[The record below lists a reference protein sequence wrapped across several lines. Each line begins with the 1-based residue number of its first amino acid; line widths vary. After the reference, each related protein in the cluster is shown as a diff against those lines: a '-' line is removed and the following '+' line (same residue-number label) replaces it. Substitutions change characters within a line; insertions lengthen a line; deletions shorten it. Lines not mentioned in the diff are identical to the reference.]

1 MEDGFKEKTFK
12 DRPCCLTARKGKK
25 MGKGTIRSSESRTF
39 YDRYTGT
46 CIRQVTA
53 ASAHH
58 HHPFFII
65 PAYDD
70 AMQRLIFVSYRTG
83 NPQIFTEERATGE
96 LRQLTDRPDLAD
108 SEWSVHPS
116 HDGKSVFFTAG
127 TSGWKLDLATLEE
140 RELVNFA
147 ATAMKDEGMVASA
160 MGTTALSHDDKWW
173 AIRFKVGKESALA
186 IVDTDTGEHDII
198 LRRDSIAHLQF
209 CPDDANLL
217 YYAGPLT
224 DRVWVIHRDGSGNRR
239 LYARNIKKDEWITHE
254 TWIPGTR
261 ELAFVDWPRGVR
273 CVNVDTGMERQIA
286 TFNAWHAISNPAG
299 TCMVADTNFPDIGIQ
314 IFDPRDGIGEPQ
326 TLCYPGA
333 SSIGEHWN
341 GPFPYAHGPIQVY
354 APQHTHPHPSFS
366 PDGQHIVFTSDRSGY
381 AQIYEATLNNT

>member
-1 MEDGFKEKTFK
+1 M
-12 DRPCCLTARKGKK
+12 A
-25 MGKGTIRSSESRTF
+25 KGTIRPSESRTF
-39 YDRYTGT
+39 YDRCTGT
-46 CIRQVTA
+46 CIRQVTT

-83 NPQIFTEERATGE
+83 NPQIFAEERATGE
-96 LRQLTDRPDLAD
+96 LRQLTDRPDLAE

-116 HDGKSVFFTAG
+116 HDGKAVFFTAG
-127 TSGWKLDLATLEE
+127 TSGWRLDLETLEE
-140 RELVNFA
+140 RELVNFDVACKSKLAVKGA

-160 MGTTALSHDDKWW
+160 MGTTALSHDDRWW
-173 AIRFKVGKESALA
+173 AIRFKVGPESALA

-239 LYARNIKKDEWITHE
+239 LYARNIEKNEWITHE

-273 CVNVDTGMERQIA
+273 CINVDTGAERQVS
-286 TFNAWHAISNPAG
+286 TFNAWHAISNRTG

-333 SSIGEHWN
+333 SSLGEHWN
-341 GPFPYAHGPIQVY
+341 GPFPYANGPVQVY

-366 PDGQHIVFTSDRSGY
+366 PDGQHVVFTSDRSGY

>member
-1 MEDGFKEKTFK
+1 M
-12 DRPCCLTARKGKK
+12 A
-25 MGKGTIRSSESRTF
+25 KGTIRPPESRTF
-39 YDRYTGT
+39 YDRCTGT
-46 CIRQVTA
+46 CIRQITT
-53 ASAHH
+53 ASAQH

-70 AMQRLIFVSYRTG
+70 AMQRLIFVSSRTG
-83 NPQIFTEERATGE
+83 SPQIFAEERATGE
-96 LRQLTDRPDLAD
+96 LRQLTDRPDLTE

-116 HDGKSVFFTAG
+116 HNGKAVFFTAG
-127 TSGWKLDLATLEE
+127 TSGWRLDLETLEE
-140 RELVNFA
+140 RELVNFDA
-147 ATAMKDEGMVASA
+147 ACKSKLAVKGAVTAMKDEGMVAAA

-173 AIRFKVGKESALA
+173 AIRFKVGEESALA
-186 IVDTDTGEHDII
+186 IVDTDTGEYDII

-224 DRVWVIHRDGSGNRR
+224 DRVWIIHRDGSGNRR
-239 LYARNIKKDEWITHE
+239 LYARNVEKNEWITHE

-273 CVNVDTGMERQIA
+273 CINVDTGEERQVT

-314 IFDPRDGIGEPQ
+314 IFDPRDGMGEPQ
-326 TLCYPGA
+326 TLCYPNA
-333 SSIGEHWN
+333 SSIGEHWS
-341 GPFPYAHGPIQVY
+341 GPFPYANGPIQVY

-366 PDGQHIVFTSDRSGY
+366 PNGQHVVFTSDRSGY
-381 AQIYEATLNNT
+381 AQIYEATLGN

>member
-1 MEDGFKEKTFK
+1 M
-12 DRPCCLTARKGKK
+12 A
-25 MGKGTIRSSESRTF
+25 KGTVYGPESRTF
-39 YDRYTGT
+39 YDRRTGT
-46 CIRQVTA
+46 QIRQITT
-53 ASAHH
+53 ASAVH

-70 AMQRLIFVSYRTG
+70 AMQRLIFVSSRTG
-83 NPQIFTEERATGE
+83 TPQIFAEERATGE

-108 SEWSVHPS
+108 SEWSIHPS

-127 TSGWKLDLATLEE
+127 TSGWKLDLETLEE

-147 ATAMKDEGMVASA
+147 ATAMKDEGMVAAA

-186 IVDTDTGEHDII
+186 IVDTGTGEHDII

-239 LYARNIKKDEWITHE
+239 LYARNIEKNEWITHE

-273 CVNVDTGMERQIA
+273 CINADTGAERQIA

-314 IFDPRDGIGEPQ
+314 IFDARDGIGEPQ
-326 TLCYPGA
+326 ALCYPGA

-341 GPFPYAHGPIQVY
+341 GPFPYADGPVQVY

-366 PDGQHIVFTSDRSGY
+366 PDGQHVVFTSDRSGY
-381 AQIYEATLNNT
+381 TQIYEATLNNT

>member
-1 MEDGFKEKTFK
+1 M
-12 DRPCCLTARKGKK
+12 A
-25 MGKGTIRSSESRTF
+25 KGTVYGSESRTF
-39 YDRYTGT
+39 YDRRTGT
-46 CIRQVTA
+46 RIRQVTA
-53 ASAHH
+53 ASAPH

-70 AMQRLIFVSYRTG
+70 AMQRLIFISCRTG
-83 NPQIFTEERATGE
+83 TPQIFAEERATGE
-96 LRQLTDRPDLAD
+96 LRQLTDRPDLG
-108 SEWSVHPS
+108 EWSVHPS
-116 HDGKSVFFTAG
+116 HNGEAVFFTAG
-127 TSGWKLDLATLEE
+127 TSGWRLDLETLEE
-140 RELVNFA
+140 QELVNFDVACKSKLAAKGA
-147 ATAMKDEGMVASA
+147 ATAMKEEGMVAAA

-173 AIRFKVGKESALA
+173 AVKFNIGKEAALA
-186 IVDTDTGEHDII
+186 IVDTETGKHDII
-198 LRRDSIAHLQF
+198 LQRDSIAHLQF

-239 LYARNIKKDEWITHE
+239 LYAQNLEKKEWITHE

-273 CVNVDTGMERQIA
+273 CINVDTGTERQV
-286 TFNAWHAISNPAG
+286 TSFNAWHAISNPAG
-299 TCMVADTNFPDIGIQ
+299 TRMVADTNFPDIGIQ

-326 TLCYPGA
+326 TLCYPSA

-341 GPFPYAHGPIQVY
+341 GPFPYADGPIQVY

-381 AQIYEATLNNT
+381 AQIYEATLANT

>member
-1 MEDGFKEKTFK
+1 M
-12 DRPCCLTARKGKK
+12 A
-25 MGKGTIRSSESRTF
+25 KGTVYSSESRTF
-39 YDRYTGT
+39 YDRCTGT

-53 ASAHH
+53 ASALH

-83 NPQIFTEERATGE
+83 TPQIFAEERATGE
-96 LRQLTDRPDLAD
+96 LRQLTDRPDLG
-108 SEWSVHPS
+108 EWSVHPS
-116 HDGKSVFFTAG
+116 HNGEAVFFTAG
-127 TSGWKLDLATLEE
+127 TSGWRLDLETLEE
-140 RELVNFA
+140 RELVNFDEVCKSKLAVKGA
-147 ATAMKDEGMVASA
+147 ATAMKEEGMVAAA

-173 AIRFKVGKESALA
+173 AVKFNIGKEAALA
-186 IVDTDTGEHDII
+186 IVDTDTGKHDII
-198 LRRDSIAHLQF
+198 LQRDSIAHLQF
-209 CPDDANLL
+209 CPDDTNLL

-239 LYARNIKKDEWITHE
+239 LYAQNLEKNEWITHE

-273 CVNVDTGMERQIA
+273 CINVDTGAERQV
-286 TFNAWHAISNPAG
+286 TSFNAWHAISNPAG
-299 TCMVADTNFPDIGIQ
+299 TRMVADTNFPDIGIQ

-326 TLCYPGA
+326 ILCYPNA
-333 SSIGEHWN
+333 SSIGEHWD
-341 GPFPYAHGPIQVY
+341 GPFPYANGPIQVY

-366 PDGQHIVFTSDRSGY
+366 PDGQYIVFTSDRSGY
-381 AQIYEATLNNT
+381 AQIYEATLTNT

>member
-1 MEDGFKEKTFK
+1 M
-12 DRPCCLTARKGKK
+12 A
-25 MGKGTIRSSESRTF
+25 KGTAYGPESRTF
-39 YDRYTGT
+39 YDRRTGT
-46 CIRQVTA
+46 QIRQVTT
-53 ASAHH
+53 ASALH

-70 AMQRLIFVSYRTG
+70 AMQRLIFVSNRTG
-83 NPQIFTEERATGE
+83 TPQIFAEERATGE
-96 LRQLTDRPDLAD
+96 LRQLTDRPDLAE

-116 HDGKSVFFTAG
+116 HDGKAVFFTAG
-127 TSGWKLDLATLEE
+127 TSGWRLDLETLEE
-140 RELVNFA
+140 RELVDFDAACKSKLAGKSA
-147 ATAMKDEGMVASA
+147 ATAMKEKGMVAAA

-173 AIRFKVGKESALA
+173 AVKFNIGKEAALA

-239 LYARNIKKDEWITHE
+239 LYARNSEKNEWITHE
-254 TWIPGTR
+254 TWIPRTR

-273 CVNVDTGMERQIA
+273 CINVDTGTERQVT
-286 TFNAWHAISNPAG
+286 TFNAWHAISNPDG

-326 TLCYPGA
+326 TLCYPDA
-333 SSIGEHWN
+333 SAIGEHWN
-341 GPFPYAHGPIQVY
+341 GPFPYAEGPVQVY
-354 APQHTHPHPSFS
+354 APQQTHPHPSFS
-366 PDGQHIVFTSDRSGY
+366 PDGQHVVFTSDRSGY
-381 AQIYEATLNNT
+381 AQIYEATLNNNT

>member
-1 MEDGFKEKTFK
+1 M
-12 DRPCCLTARKGKK
+12 A
-25 MGKGTIRSSESRTF
+25 KGTVRPSESRTF
-39 YDRYTGT
+39 YDRCTGT
-46 CIRQVTA
+46 CIRQVTT

-70 AMQRLIFVSYRTG
+70 AMQHLIFVSYRTG
-83 NPQIFTEERATGE
+83 SPQIFAEERGTGE
-96 LRQLTDRPDLAD
+96 LRQLTDRSDLAA

-127 TSGWKLDLATLEE
+127 TSGWRLDLETLEE
-140 RELVNFA
+140 RELVNFDVACKSA
-147 ATAMKDEGMVASA
+147 ATAMKEEGMVAAA

-173 AIRFKVGKESALA
+173 AVKFNIGKEAALA
-186 IVDTDTGEHDII
+186 IIDTNTGAHDII
-198 LRRDSIAHLQF
+198 LQRDSIAHLQF

-239 LYARNIKKDEWITHE
+239 LYARNIEKNEWITHE

-273 CVNVDTGMERQIA
+273 CVNVDTGAERQVA

-314 IFDPRDGIGEPQ
+314 IFDPHDGIGEPQ
-326 TLCYPGA
+326 TLCYPNA

-341 GPFPYAHGPIQVY
+341 GSFPYANGPVQVY
-354 APQHTHPHPSFS
+354 APQHTHPHPFFS
-366 PDGQHIVFTSDRSGY
+366 PDGQHVVFTSDRSGFT
-381 AQIYEATLNNT
+381 QIYEATLDET

>member
-1 MEDGFKEKTFK
+1 M
-12 DRPCCLTARKGKK
+12 A
-25 MGKGTIRSSESRTF
+25 KGTVYGPESRTF
-39 YDRYTGT
+39 YDRRTGT
-46 CIRQVTA
+46 CIRQVTTA
-53 ASAHH
+53 ATHH

-70 AMQRLIFVSYRTG
+70 AMQRLIFVSNRTG
-83 NPQIFTEERATGE
+83 TPQVFAEERATGE
-96 LRQLTDRPDLAD
+96 LRQLTDRPDLG
-108 SEWSVHPS
+108 EWSVHPS
-116 HDGKSVFFTAG
+116 HNGKAVFFTAG
-127 TSGWKLDLATLEE
+127 TSGWRLDLETLEE

-147 ATAMKDEGMVASA
+147 ATAMKDEGMVAAA
-160 MGTTALSHDDKWW
+160 MGTTALSHNDKWW
-173 AIRFKVGKESALA
+173 AVKFNIGKEAALA
-186 IVDTDTGEHDII
+186 IVDTATGKHDII
-198 LRRDSIAHLQF
+198 LQRDSVAHLQF

-239 LYARNIKKDEWITHE
+239 LYAQNVEKNEWITHE

-273 CVNVDTGMERQIA
+273 CINVDTGLERQV
-286 TFNAWHAISNPAG
+286 TSFNAWHAISNPTG
-299 TCMVADTNFPDIGIQ
+299 TRMVADTNFPDIGIQ
-314 IFDPRDGIGEPQ
+314 TFDPRDGIGEPQ
-326 TLCYPGA
+326 ALCYPNA

-341 GPFPYAHGPIQVY
+341 GPFPYAKGPIQVY

-381 AQIYEATLNNT
+381 AQIYEATLDET

>member
-1 MEDGFKEKTFK
+1 M
-12 DRPCCLTARKGKK
+12 A
-25 MGKGTIRSSESRTF
+25 KGTVYGPESRTF
-39 YDRYTGT
+39 YDRCTGT
-46 CIRQVTA
+46 CIRQVTT
-53 ASAHH
+53 ASAQH

-70 AMQRLIFVSYRTG
+70 AMQRLIFVSNRTG
-83 NPQIFTEERATGE
+83 TPQIFAEERATGE
-96 LRQLTDRPDLAD
+96 LRQLTDRPDLAE

-116 HDGKSVFFTAG
+116 HDGKAVFFTAG
-127 TSGWKLDLATLEE
+127 TSGWRLDLETLEE

-147 ATAMKDEGMVASA
+147 ATAMKDEGMVAAA

-173 AIRFKVGKESALA
+173 AIRFKAGPESALA

-239 LYARNIKKDEWITHE
+239 LYARNIERNEWITHE

-273 CVNVDTGMERQIA
+273 CINVDTGAERQVT

-314 IFDPRDGIGEPQ
+314 IFDPRDSIGEPQ

-341 GPFPYAHGPIQVY
+341 GAFPYAEGPVQVY

-366 PDGQHIVFTSDRSGY
+366 PDGRHVVFTSDRSGY
-381 AQIYEATLNNT
+381 AQVYEATLNNNT

>member
-1 MEDGFKEKTFK
+1 M
-12 DRPCCLTARKGKK
+12 A
-25 MGKGTIRSSESRTF
+25 KGTVYAPESRTF
-39 YDRYTGT
+39 YDRCTGT
-46 CIRQVTA
+46 QIRQVTT
-53 ASAHH
+53 ASALH

-70 AMQRLIFVSYRTG
+70 AMQRLIFVSSRTG
-83 NPQIFTEERATGE
+83 TPQIFAEERATGE
-96 LRQLTDRPDLAD
+96 LRQLTDRPDIG
-108 SEWSVHPS
+108 EWSVHPS
-116 HDGKSVFFTAG
+116 RDGKAVFFTAG
-127 TSGWKLDLATLEE
+127 TGGWRLDLETLEE
-140 RELVNFA
+140 RELVNFDVACKSKLAVKGA
-147 ATAMKDEGMVASA
+147 ATAMKEKGMVAAA
-160 MGTTALSHDDKWW
+160 MGTTALSQDDRWW
-173 AIRFKVGKESALA
+173 AVRFNIGKEASLA
-186 IVDTDTGEHDII
+186 IIDTDTGKHDII
-198 LRRDSIAHLQF
+198 LHRDSIGHLQF
-209 CPDDANLL
+209 CPDDSNLL

-239 LYARNIKKDEWITHE
+239 LYARNIEKNEWITHE

-273 CVNVDTGMERQIA
+273 CVNVDTGAERQVS
-286 TFNAWHAISNPAG
+286 TFNAWHAISNRTG

-333 SSIGEHWN
+333 SSLGEHWN
-341 GPFPYAHGPIQVY
+341 GPFPYANGPVQVY

-366 PDGQHIVFTSDRSGY
+366 PDGQHVVFTSDRSGY

>member
-1 MEDGFKEKTFK
+1 M
-12 DRPCCLTARKGKK
+12 A
-25 MGKGTIRSSESRTF
+25 KGTVYGPESRTF
-39 YDRYTGT
+39 YDRRTGT
-46 CIRQVTA
+46 CIRQVTT
-53 ASAHH
+53 ASTHH

-70 AMQRLIFVSYRTG
+70 AMQRLIFVSNRTG
-83 NPQIFTEERATGE
+83 TPQVFAEERATGE
-96 LRQLTDRPDLAD
+96 LRQLTDRPDLG
-108 SEWSVHPS
+108 EWSVHPS
-116 HDGKSVFFTAG
+116 HNGEAVFFTAG
-127 TSGWKLDLATLEE
+127 TSGWRLDLETLEE
-140 RELVNFA
+140 RELVNFDVACKSKLAVKSA
-147 ATAMKDEGMVASA
+147 ATAMKEKGMVAAA

-173 AIRFKVGKESALA
+173 AVKFNIGKEAALA
-186 IVDTDTGEHDII
+186 IVDTDTSKHDII
-198 LRRDSIAHLQF
+198 LQRDSIAHLQF

-239 LYARNIKKDEWITHE
+239 LYAQNVKKNEWITHE

-273 CVNVDTGMERQIA
+273 CINVDTGLERQV
-286 TFNAWHAISNPAG
+286 TSFNAWHAISNPAG
-299 TCMVADTNFPDIGIQ
+299 TRMVADTNFPDIGIQ
-314 IFDPRDGIGEPQ
+314 TFDPRDGIGEPQ
-326 TLCYPGA
+326 TLCYPNA

-341 GPFPYAHGPIQVY
+341 GPFPYAKGPIQVY

-381 AQIYEATLNNT
+381 AQIYEATLDET